1 MIQCGDAVCRRCA
14 RKSLDCVFRPHQRGR
29 KPGTRYVILGYL
41 VVISERSFTNLSSIH
56 KRAPPQQT
64 TTIRL
69 PGIEEIQQSH
79 SWETG
84 TLQPSS
90 LLHHAVSHG
99 RFSLRNVLST
109 PGPSTQ
115 LSSGEPS
122 STSAGDPI
130 PMGLVTV
137 EMASSLFD
145 DFMTYLNPYI
155 SQLDPQLHTFDYVR
169 RKSAFLLSAVLAV
182 SAKSSHPLLYERL
195 LSHAEGLLSDCFMRG
210 LKSTEIAQAVM
221 LLTYWKKP
229 EDSRAWV
236 FLGYTVRMGMELG
249 WHRLSRLSRADA
261 AAMSREQQLEH
272 RNIERTWH
280 VLFVYDRSMSL
291 QTAKPWMI
299 ERSDFTESIEAWC
312 KEPLAVPTDILLGA
326 FVTLRLL
333 TSEVFKLLGGDNLA
347 RNGAGGGSSQFYPLC
362 SFFAIIK
369 GRIAEWE
376 SKWTQRAEQDCHQ
389 FLIRFYAAHLRLQM
403 FSLPLHEVLSGRNKD
418 NPDQQQREISSNL
431 EALWTSYSSAIAM
444 LHLLS
449 QYSSLIHLVQD
460 SVHVMTAYSASFL
473 LKLMHGNLAPD
484 IVAEIRPEVEAAIRQ
499 AAHCFRQGADL
510 QRNASVTATTTTT
523 SCALEASFLERILAK
538 LTDAPGNPSASPG
551 DEVEEHQP
559 SSAEETAAVVYEQP
573 TAIPTQAPEPG
584 VNTAAGLY
592 VDNVFAGLD
601 GIFSEYALWGG
612 GTSMDAWGNL
622 QEGAFLT

>member
-1 MIQCGDAVCRRCA
+1 VSSALISVVERWEHGVSCRGNSPVIHPLILLSVHKKA
-14 RKSLDCVFRPHQRGR
+14 PLQQKS
-29 KPGTRYVILGYL
+29 
-41 VVISERSFTNLSSIH
+41 
-56 KRAPPQQT
+56 
-64 TTIRL
+64 TIRL
-69 PGIEEIQQSH
+69 PGIEEIQQNL

-115 LSSGEPS
+115 ASSSET
-122 STSAGDPI
+122 STDPAGDPI
-130 PMGLVTV
+130 SMGLVTS

-155 SQLDPQLHTFDYVR
+155 SQLDPQLHTLDYVR
-169 RKSAFLLSAVLAV
+169 QKSAFLLSAVLAV
-182 SAKSSHPLLYERL
+182 AAKSSHPLLYERL
-195 LSHAEGLLSDCFMRG
+195 LEHAESLLSECFMRG

-249 WHRLSRLSRADA
+249 WHRLSRLSSADVA
-261 AAMSREQQLEH
+261 SMTRDQQLEH
-272 RNIERTWH
+272 RNIERTWY

-347 RNGAGGGSSQFYPLC
+347 RSGTRSGGSQFYPLC

-376 SKWTQRAEQDCHQ
+376 SKWTQRAQQDCHQ

-403 FSLPLHEVLSGRNKD
+403 FSLPLHEVLGGRNKD
-418 NPDQQQREISSNL
+418 NSEQQQHEISSNL
-431 EALWTSYSSAIAM
+431 EALWASYSSAIAM

-449 QYSSLIHLVQD
+449 RYSSLIHLVQD

-484 IVAEIRPEVEAAIRQ
+484 ILAEIRPEVETAIRQ
-499 AAHCFRQGADL
+499 AAHCFRQGAEL
-510 QRNASVTATTTTT
+510 QRNLSVTATTTIT
-523 SCALEASFLERILAK
+523 SCALEANFLDRILAK
-538 LTDAPGNPSASPG
+538 LTDAQTNPAASPG
-551 DEVEEHQP
+551 NEA
-559 SSAEETAAVVYEQP
+559 AEQQP
-573 TAIPTQAPEPG
+573 TAAETASLSFEQPAALHLQEAEPA
-584 VNTAAGLY
+584 VTTAGALY

-601 GIFSEYALWGG
+601 GIFSEYALWGN
-612 GTSMDAWGNL
+612 GTLTDAWGNL
-622 QEGAFLT
+622 QEGTFLA

>member
-1 MIQCGDAVCRRCA
+1 MATLHAGGVHASHSTASSALIKEVENRERKCQSVAVLGC
-14 RKSLDCVFRPHQRGR
+14 SLANF
-29 KPGTRYVILGYL
+29 
-41 VVISERSFTNLSSIH
+41 SSLH
-56 KRAPPQQT
+56 KRALPQQQAS
-64 TTIRL
+64 TIRL
-69 PGIEEIQQSH
+69 PGIEEIQQSP

-115 LSSGEPS
+115 VSSGEPS

-130 PMGLVTV
+130 TMGLVTI

-155 SQLDPQLHTFDYVR
+155 SQLDAQLHTFDYVR

-182 SAKSSHPLLYERL
+182 SAKSSHPLIYERL

-249 WHRLSRLSRADA
+249 WHRLSRLSSADA
-261 AAMSREQQLEH
+261 ASMSREQQLEH
-272 RNIERTWH
+272 RNIERTWY

-312 KEPLAVPTDILLGA
+312 REPLAVPTDILLGA

-389 FLIRFYAAHLRLQM
+389 FLIRFYARSAWRPQQGQSRTATARCILQ
-403 FSLPLHEVLSGRNKD
+403 PRG
-418 NPDQQQREISSNL
+418 
-431 EALWTSYSSAIAM
+431 
-444 LHLLS
+444 
-449 QYSSLIHLVQD
+449 LVD
-460 SVHVMTAYSASFL
+460 EL
-473 LKLMHGNLAPD
+473 LKRHCHAAPAVPVLISD
-484 IVAEIRPEVEAAIRQ
+484 PPRARFRARHDGVQCVVPAQADARHPRARHTRGDQARGRGCYATSRTLFPPGRRAATQFISD
-499 AAHCFRQGADL
+499 HHHDHHKL
-510 QRNASVTATTTTT
+510 
-523 SCALEASFLERILAK
+523 CARGQLLGQNSGQVGRRAREC
-538 LTDAPGNPSASPG
+538 
-551 DEVEEHQP
+551 
-559 SSAEETAAVVYEQP
+559 
-573 TAIPTQAPEPG
+573 
-584 VNTAAGLY
+584 
-592 VDNVFAGLD
+592 D
-601 GIFSEYALWGG
+601 GIARR
-612 GTSMDAWGNL
+612 
-622 QEGAFLT
+622 

>member
-1 MIQCGDAVCRRCA
+1 
-14 RKSLDCVFRPHQRGR
+14 
-29 KPGTRYVILGYL
+29 
-41 VVISERSFTNLSSIH
+41 
-56 KRAPPQQT
+56 
-64 TTIRL
+64 
-69 PGIEEIQQSH
+69 
-79 SWETG
+79 
-84 TLQPSS
+84 
-90 LLHHAVSHG
+90 
-99 RFSLRNVLST
+99 
-109 PGPSTQ
+109 
-115 LSSGEPS
+115 
-122 STSAGDPI
+122 
-130 PMGLVTV
+130 MGLVTA

-155 SQLDPQLHTFDYVR
+155 SQLDPQLHTLDYVR

-195 LSHAEGLLSDCFMRG
+195 LEHAESLLSECFMRG

-249 WHRLSRLSRADA
+249 WHRLSRLSSADA
-261 AAMSREQQLEH
+261 SSMTRDQQLEH
-272 RNIERTWH
+272 RNIERTWY

-312 KEPLAVPTDILLGA
+312 REPLAVPTDMLLGA

-347 RNGAGGGSSQFYPLC
+347 RNGPGSGGSQFYPLC

-403 FSLPLHEVLSGRNKD
+403 FSLPLHEVLGNRNKD
-418 NPDQQQREISSNL
+418 NPEQQQQEISSNL

-449 QYSSLIHLVQD
+449 RYSSLIHLVQD

-473 LKLMHGNLAPD
+473 LKLMRGNLAPD
-484 IVAEIRPEVEAAIRQ
+484 ILAEIRPEVEAAIRQ

-510 QRNASVTATTTTT
+510 QQNASVTATTTTT

-538 LTDAPGNPSASPG
+538 LTGAQGNSTQTVSTG
-551 DEVEEHQP
+551 DEVDEQP
-559 SSAEETAAVVYEQP
+559 ATVEETVPRFEQP
-573 TAIPTQAPEPG
+573 VALSTQEAEP
-584 VNTAAGLY
+584 VVTTAAGLY
-592 VDNVFAGLD
+592 VDDVFAGLD

-612 GTSMDAWGNL
+612 GTLTDAWGNL
-622 QEGAFLT
+622 QEGTFLA

>member
-1 MIQCGDAVCRRCA
+1 MATLHAGGVHASHSTASSALIKEVENRERKCQSVAVPGC
-14 RKSLDCVFRPHQRGR
+14 SLANF
-29 KPGTRYVILGYL
+29 
-41 VVISERSFTNLSSIH
+41 SSLH
-56 KRAPPQQT
+56 KRALPQQQAS
-64 TTIRL
+64 TIRL
-69 PGIEEIQQSH
+69 PGIEEIQQSP

-115 LSSGEPS
+115 VSSGEPS

-130 PMGLVTV
+130 TMGLVTI

-155 SQLDPQLHTFDYVR
+155 SQLDAQLHTFDYVR

-182 SAKSSHPLLYERL
+182 SAKSSHPLIYERL

-249 WHRLSRLSRADA
+249 WHRLSRLSSADA
-261 AAMSREQQLEH
+261 ASMSREQQLEH
-272 RNIERTWH
+272 RNIERTWY

-312 KEPLAVPTDILLGA
+312 REPLAVPTDILLGA

-403 FSLPLHEVLSGRNKD
+403 FSLPLHEVLGGRNKD
-418 NPDQQQREISSNL
+418 NPEQQQQDVSSNL

-449 QYSSLIHLVQD
+449 RYSSLIHLVQD

-473 LKLMHGNLAPD
+473 LKLMHGTLAPD
-484 IVAEIRPEVEAAIRQ
+484 ILEEIRPEVVGAMQQ
-499 AAHCFRQGADL
+499 AAHCFRRGAEL
-510 QRNASVTATTTTT
+510 QRNLSVTTTTTTT
-523 SCALEASFLERILAK
+523 SCALEASFLDRILAK
-538 LTDAPGNPSASPG
+538 LADGRGNVTVSPG
-551 DEVEEHQP
+551 GEVDEQP
-559 SSAEETAAVVYEQP
+559 STAEETVHSYEQP
-573 TAIPTQAPEPG
+573 VALNPTQASEPPG
-584 VNTAAGLY
+584 VNTVAAGLY
-592 VDNVFAGLD
+592 ANDVFAGLD

-612 GTSMDAWGNL
+612 GTSVDPWGNL
-622 QEGAFLT
+622 QEGAFLA